1 MIIDLPLHVEQMI
14 VHEAQKQ
21 GVSVAELITQKFK
34 SDYPKGDIR
43 RLKGI
48 VKTEKVASIDEINQ
62 AIELG
67 AVYGE

>member
-1 MIIDLPLHVEQMI
+1 MIIDLPLHIEQMI

-21 GVSVAELITQKFK
+21 GVSVAELIMQKFQP
-34 SDYPKGDIR
+34 DYPKGDIR